1 MFSAKLISDILPEF
15 VIHNNNYSASE
26 KEEKTQV
33 INYFPDLQHHSR
45 TILKTGPIVFRLMIY
60 LHLLVIE

>member
-33 INYFPDLQHHSR
+33 IKLFSR
-45 TILKTGPIVFRLMIY
+45 FATSFKDYLKTGPIVFRLMIY